1 MDIICLWPLLRPP
14 LTTES
19 PTRASV
25 PLFPPPPADTCDMP
39 GEARRSARTPSP
51 PTMSEELS
59 PPGWSV
65 ARRETPSG
73 RKYKVYS
80 KPGRPNAQS
89 LKQAWK
95 LHHEVEAAAAAAAA
109 PETDSEVC
117 CGCALAVWA
126 PGNEMLLCDGPGC
139 QGAYHLSCL
148 SPPLGAVPEGNWLCP
163 SCTRAATPAAASNA
177 NTNVASS
184 GPPAKRDAHV
194 PSAPQRKHRLVR
206 LPEPNDLYIDKRLKV
221 AVNGVWWTAKITKAV
236 QCISYTG
243 KGTTEY
249 DVRFDKD
256 GVTLQEDLQDPN
268 YVFEFLSDGEPVD
281 EFDERLAPKQVGT
294 LTASSPKCLS
304 NDGLTEDAALQP
316 VLRLSAAKPQQL
328 TPTTKRQRKSI
339 ASASSS
345 EGTST
350 TQRVIVPRTEP
361 LHWQPENAVSKAVTE
376 AICAVLAQARDRSA
390 ASSDDLPIM
399 RKLRATEW
407 FAGSARLSF
416 ALALQHDWEVVV
428 HDIDPDA
435 IEWVQHDVQE
445 DGSNLMYCGKEF
457 ISEVNI
463 GSFYQQPPYDYFH
476 YSIDCSSFS
485 ALGHAGQFRNAGNDY
500 LGEHEA
506 CKLGNQMVHKMLDMI
521 NMQLDRNKNF
531 LFTIENPQT
540 GKFKDHPMVQAKL
553 TAPREHGG
561 LGATPVAVDFCWFK
575 AAHEERPFKKR
586 TMIWTNSPS
595 LIRELGEH
603 RPPSVCSRF
612 LCERA
617 TPCPFFQ
624 QGHRPVAG
632 NCAAA
637 TPFPRRLAELIARCI
652 TLDASVQ
659 RWRRL

>member
-1 MDIICLWPLLRPP
+1 
-14 LTTES
+14 
-19 PTRASV
+19 
-25 PLFPPPPADTCDMP
+25 
-39 GEARRSARTPSP
+39 
-51 PTMSEELS
+51 MSEELP

-95 LHHEVEAAAAAAAA
+95 LHREVEAAAAAAAA
-109 PETDSEVC
+109 PEPDSVVC

-163 SCTRAATPAAASNA
+163 SCTRAATPAAAANA
-177 NTNVASS
+177 NTNAASS
-184 GPPAKRDAHV
+184 GPPAQRDAHV
-194 PSAPQRKHRLVR
+194 PSAPQRTGRLVR
-206 LPEPNDLYIDKRLKV
+206 LPEPDDPYVGKRLKV
-221 AVNGVWWTAKITKAV
+221 AVDGAWWTAKIIEAV
-236 QCISYTG
+236 QCISFTG

-249 DVRFDKD
+249 MVQFDKD
-256 GVTLQEDLQDPN
+256 GVPLQQDLQDPN
-268 YVFEFLSDGEPVD
+268 FVFEWLSEGEPID
-281 EFDERLAPKQVGT
+281 EFEERLAPKQVRT
-294 LTASSPKCLS
+294 LAASSSKCP
-304 NDGLTEDAALQP
+304 NNGRLTEDAALQ
-316 VLRLSAAKPQQL
+316 LSAAPTPQPTAKPQQL
-328 TPTTKRQRKSI
+328 TTPTTKRQRKST

-345 EGTST
+345 EANGTA
-350 TQRVIVPRTEP
+350 QRVIVPRTDP
-361 LHWQPENAVSKAVTE
+361 VHWRPETAVSKAVSE
-376 AICAVLAQARDRSA
+376 AICAVLAHARDRSA
-390 ASSDDLPIM
+390 ASSDDLPVM

-416 ALALQHDWEVVV
+416 ALALQHDWEVVI

-435 IEWVQHDVQE
+435 IEWAQHDVQE
-445 DGSNLMYCGKEF
+445 DGKNLIYCGKEF
-457 ISEVNI
+457 LSEVEI
-463 GSFYQQPPYDYFH
+463 GSFYQQPPYDFFH

-485 ALGHAGQFRNAGNDY
+485 TLGHAGQFRNAGNDY

-506 CKLGNQMVHKMLDMI
+506 AKVGNQMVHKMLDMI
-521 NMQLDRNKNF
+521 SMQLDRNKNF

-575 AAHEERPFKKR
+575 AAHEERPFQKR

-612 LCERA
+612 LCERSS
-617 TPCPFFQ
+617 PCRFFQ

-652 TLDASVQ
+652 TLDASAQ

>member
-1 MDIICLWPLLRPP
+1 MWNDCN
-14 LTTES
+14 
-19 PTRASV
+19 
-25 PLFPPPPADTCDMP
+25 
-39 GEARRSARTPSP
+39 
-51 PTMSEELS
+51 
-59 PPGWSV
+59 
-65 ARRETPSG
+65 G
-73 RKYKVYS
+73 R
-80 KPGRPNAQS
+80 
-89 LKQAWK
+89 
-95 LHHEVEAAAAAAAA
+95 
-109 PETDSEVC
+109 
-117 CGCALAVWA
+117 
-126 PGNEMLLCDGPGC
+126 
-139 QGAYHLSCL
+139 
-148 SPPLGAVPEGNWLCP
+148 
-163 SCTRAATPAAASNA
+163 
-177 NTNVASS
+177 
-184 GPPAKRDAHV
+184 
-194 PSAPQRKHRLVR
+194 
-206 LPEPNDLYIDKRLKV
+206 
-221 AVNGVWWTAKITKAV
+221 
-236 QCISYTG
+236 
-243 KGTTEY
+243 
-249 DVRFDKD
+249 
-256 GVTLQEDLQDPN
+256 
-268 YVFEFLSDGEPVD
+268 
-281 EFDERLAPKQVGT
+281 
-294 LTASSPKCLS
+294 
-304 NDGLTEDAALQP
+304 LTEDAALQ
-316 VLRLSAAKPQQL
+316 LSAAPTPQPTAKPQQL
-328 TPTTKRQRKSI
+328 TTPTTKRQRKST

-345 EGTST
+345 EANGT
-350 TQRVIVPRTEP
+350 TQRVIVPRTDP
-361 LHWQPENAVSKAVTE
+361 VHWRPETAVSKAVSE

-435 IEWVQHDVQE
+435 IEWAQHDVQE
-445 DGSNLMYCGKEF
+445 DGTNLIYCGKEF
-457 ISEVNI
+457 ISEVDI
-463 GSFYQQPPYDYFH
+463 GSFYQQPPYDFFH

-485 ALGHAGQFRNAGNDY
+485 TLGHAGQFRNAGNDY

-506 CKLGNQMVHKMLDMI
+506 CTVGNQMVHKMLDMI
-521 NMQLDRNKNF
+521 SMQLDRNKNF

-612 LCERA
+612 LCERSS
-617 TPCPFFQ
+617 PCPFFQ

-652 TLDASVQ
+652 TLDASAQ